1 MQYQKE
7 DVRNRIVDAAK
18 TEFLRVGF
26 YRASMLQISNR
37 AHVPI
42 GNLYRYFASKAS
54 LFDAIVGTAKERII
68 EGLESGMGAL
78 KVVDNNPPVFT
89 TKALLDTAT
98 VNFLELAKNYQ
109 KELILLLQKSG
120 GSEHDGFMED
130 IIARV
135 KKLLESRLTVL
146 CKPENKFLLDL
157 VAENV
162 TRGAFRIMI
171 ECPHEEQHEEL
182 VRLLVFYFNHLEDRL
197 Y

>member
-68 EGLESGMGAL
+68 EGLESGMGAF
-78 KVVDNNPPVFT
+78 KVVDNNPAPFT

-135 KKLLESRLTVL
+135 KQLLEGRLTVL

>member
-1 MQYQKE
+1 MK
-7 DVRNRIVDAAK
+7 
-18 TEFLRVGF
+18 
-26 YRASMLQISNR
+26 
-37 AHVPI
+37 H
-42 GNLYRYFASKAS
+42 
-54 LFDAIVGTAKERII
+54 
-68 EGLESGMGAL
+68 
-78 KVVDNNPPVFT
+78 
-89 TKALLDTAT
+89 
-98 VNFLELAKNYQ
+98 YQ

-135 KKLLESRLTVL
+135 KKLLEGRLTIL
-146 CKPENKFLLDL
+146 CKPENEFLLDL

-182 VRLLVFYFNHLEDRL
+182 VRLLFLYFNHLEDRL